1 MAMASAGLLSVFGVP
16 APGSIESD
24 SDLRLVILTLL
35 SDLYF
40 VSGLAWLMA
49 KVCQTTMQSA

>member
-1 MAMASAGLLSVFGVP
+1 MASAGLLSVFGVP